1 MHIILAVKS
10 FLCVGVFSFSPKM
23 TFSIKKAYRLN
34 FQKFFAQR
42 NGWHFDCHIEKLD
55 IGKNDFGLNLKN

>member
-23 TFSIKKAYRLN
+23 TFDIKKAYRLN

-42 NGWHFDCHIEKLD
+42 NG
-55 IGKNDFGLNLKN
+55 